1 MIHYSEFA
9 GKVVVVSGAASGI
22 GQAQAEAFLDQGATV
37 IALDRQTIPEK
48 EGQIFYQVDL
58 SDRSQVENT
67 AKTILKSYPHVDI
80 LINTAGILDNYL
92 PTLSTSEELWMKV
105 FQTNVTSIYRMTNLF
120 LPQMLERKAGVIVNM
135 ASIAGQIAGGGG
147 AAYTM
152 AKHAVV
158 GYTKQLALD
167 YAKDGIRVNALAPG
181 AIKTPMN
188 AADFAGDGEMA
199 KWVAKETPMKR
210 WAEPQEVATATLFL
224 ASEAAS
230 YLQGV
235 VLPVDGGWML
245 K

>member
-1 MIHYSEFA
+1 MIRYSEFA

-22 GQAQAEAFLDQGATV
+22 GQAQAEAFLEQGATV

-48 EGQIFYQVDL
+48 EGQIFYQADL
-58 SDRSQVENT
+58 SDKSQVENT
-67 AKTILKSYPHVDI
+67 AETILKSYPHVDI
-80 LINTAGILDNYL
+80 LINTAGILDDYL

-120 LPQMLERKAGVIVNM
+120 LPQMLERKAGIIVNM
-135 ASIAGQIAGGGG
+135 ASIAGLIAGGGG

-199 KWVAKETPMKR
+199 KWVAKETPMNR
-210 WAEPQEVATATLFL
+210 WAEPQEVANATLFL

>member
-1 MIHYSEFA
+1 MIRYSEFD

-22 GQAQAEAFLDQGATV
+22 GQAQAEAFLAQGATV
-37 IALDRQTIPEK
+37 IGLDQQSMEEKKAFIPYK
-48 EGQIFYQVDL
+48 VDL
-58 SDRSQVENT
+58 SDKSQIEKI
-67 AKTILKSYPHVDI
+67 AKKILKRYPHVDI
-80 LINTAGILDNYL
+80 LVNTAGILDGYS

-105 FQTNVTSIYRMTNLF
+105 FQINVTSIYRLTNLF
-120 LPQMLERKAGVIVNM
+120 LPQMLKRQAGVVVNM
-135 ASIAGQIAGGGG
+135 ASIAGLIAGGGG

-167 YAKDGIRVNALAPG
+167 YAKEGIRVNALAPG

-188 AADFAGDGEMA
+188 AADFAGEGTMA
-199 KWVAKETPMKR
+199 KWVAEETPLNR
-210 WAEPQEVATATLFL
+210 WAEPQEVANATLFL
-224 ASEAAS
+224 ASEGAS

-235 VLPVDGGWML
+235 VLPVDGGWIL

>member
-1 MIHYSEFA
+1 MIRYSEFV

-22 GQAQAEAFLDQGATV
+22 GQAQAEAFLAQGATV
-37 IALDRQTIPEK
+37 IGLDQQVMEPTADFFP
-48 EGQIFYQVDL
+48 YQVDL
-58 SDRSQVENT
+58 SEKSQVENT
-67 AKTILKSYPHVDI
+67 VKNILKRYPHVDI
-80 LINTAGILDNYL
+80 LINTAGILDDYL
-92 PTLSTSEELWMKV
+92 PTLSTPEELWMKV
-105 FQTNVTSIYRMTNLF
+105 FQTNVTSIYRLTNLL
-120 LPQMLERKAGVIVNM
+120 LPQMLERKTGVIVNM
-135 ASIAGQIAGGGG
+135 ASIAGLIAGGGG

-167 YAKDGIRVNALAPG
+167 YAKEGIRVNALAPG

-188 AADFAGDGEMA
+188 AADFADDGSIAE
-199 KWVAKETPMKR
+199 WVAKETPMGR
-210 WAEPQEVATATLFL
+210 WAKPQEVANATLFL
-224 ASEAAS
+224 ASEGAS

>member
-22 GQAQAEAFLDQGATV
+22 GQAQAEAFLAQGATV
-37 IALDRQTIPEK
+37 IGLDQQGMEEKDQFIP
-48 EGQIFYQVDL
+48 YQVDL
-58 SDRSQVENT
+58 SDKSQVDNT
-67 AKTILKSYPHVDI
+67 AKNILKRYPHVDI
-80 LINTAGILDNYL
+80 LINTAGILDEYL

-105 FQTNVTSIYRMTNLF
+105 FQTNVTSIYRLTNVF
-120 LPQMLERKAGVIVNM
+120 LPQMLERKTGIIVNM
-135 ASIAGQIAGGGG
+135 ASIAGLIAGGGG

-167 YAKDGIRVNALAPG
+167 YAKKGIRVNALAPG

-188 AADFAGDGEMA
+188 AADFIGDGAMA
-199 KWVAKETPMKR
+199 KWVADETPMNR
-210 WAEPQEVATATLFL
+210 WAEPQEVAAATLFL

-235 VLPVDGGWML
+235 VLPVDGGWLL